1 MCDNLL
7 VPHLWHR
14 FRFRIGG
21 GQSQFNF
28 LTRTLSDPFWPQ
40 IIMGLCQ
47 SISSLNFAKNPAHQ
61 HDPFARHLLLKSH
74 QLFSHPW
81 CRCWACKRGDP
92 DPTFF
97 VPLTKCN
104 CLLKTLRLFSKTNRL
119 YYKHSTR
126 AALFAFQFALPIR
139 QSAASR
145 ASWNSRTRIHTR
157 VAPTVN

>member
-1 MCDNLL
+1 
-7 VPHLWHR
+7 VA
-14 FRFRIGG
+14 
-21 GQSQFNF
+21 SQFNF

-47 SISSLNFAKNPAHQ
+47 SISSLNFAKNPSHQ

-92 DPTFF
+92 DPPFF
-97 VPLTKCN
+97 VLLTKCN

-126 AALFAFQFALPIR
+126 AALFAFSSHFQSDNPQLRARLETPALAFTLASPQPSTR
-139 QSAASR
+139 GGQSPLGLSM
-145 ASWNSRTRIHTR
+145 TCF
-157 VAPTVN
+157 